1 MTTTLEERK
10 AAIETVISRAGG
22 IVALSR
28 AFSCS
33 HQAITLMR
41 KKGYMPPA
49 RALQAEQ
56 LTGVPRAKLM
66 QPDLV
71 DAYLS
76 PSSDAADVL

>member
-10 AAIETVISRAGG
+10 DAIEIVIKRLGG
-22 IVALSR
+22 IVKTA
-28 AFSCS
+28 AAMNVS